1 MNTLAAILWKDII
14 NELRTKEIIFSM
26 AAFSVVLVVIF
37 NFSLVINK
45 DNISHLVPSLLWIS
59 IIFVGTLGLS
69 RTFAIEKENSAITG
83 ILISP
88 VDRSMLYFA
97 KVLSNLLYIIVIQL
111 LLLFLFIVLFNI
123 NLKGNTMLLI
133 VVMLLGA
140 GPVEIGRSWSIWCGV
155 VIDMRYIANDPIVD
169 LAFHDHHEINYILT
183 VSLVLTENVPGV
195 VNIVG
200 LPGEPN
206 FNINVIF
213 AILCII
219 IARRVVG
226 RN

>member
-140 GPVEIGRSWSIWCGV
+140 VGFSTLGTLFSTMAINTKLRELLLPVV
-155 VIDMRYIANDPIVD
+155 LFPVIIPVI
-169 LAFHDHHEINYILT
+169 
-183 VSLVLTENVPGV
+183 
-195 VNIVG
+195 
-200 LPGEPN
+200 
-206 FNINVIF
+206 INVVKATSVIF
-213 AILCII
+213 NGGGYAQISPFLNILISFDII
-219 IARRVVG
+219 FLVTSALVYEFVVEES
-226 RN
+226 

>member
-140 GPVEIGRSWSIWCGV
+140 VGFSTLGTLFSTMAINTKLRELLLPVV
-155 VIDMRYIANDPIVD
+155 LFPVIIPVI
-169 LAFHDHHEINYILT
+169 INAVKAT
-183 VSLVLTENVPGV
+183 S
-195 VNIVG
+195 
-200 LPGEPN
+200 
-206 FNINVIF
+206 VIF
-213 AILCII
+213 NGGGYAQISPFLNILISFDII
-219 IARRVVG
+219 FLVTSALVYEFVVEES
-226 RN
+226 